1 MEETDPSELLAG
13 PLDWLILR
21 TLGAV
26 SPHVEQRYESRLV
39 CPRLPHRACMRLSAG
54 LASLLA
60 CAVCFGACSA
70 PPTEQSASSPR
81 AARATETDTHH
92 LFSAFDLSLLETPD
106 RDQWQRIDDILDDLK
121 IADGSTVADIAAGGG
136 WFSVRLAR
144 RVGPAGVV
152 YAEEIQSS
160 MIESISGHI
169 RRENLTNIRP
179 VLGTPT
185 DPHLPLDSF
194 DAVVIVNAFHDID
207 TPEPLLHNI
216 QQALKDRGVLGV
228 VDFTPGGGGPGP
240 DANERVAPATIVSAA
255 EAANLRLIERHP
267 VPPFEFL
274 LIFGK

>member
-1 MEETDPSELLAG
+1 
-13 PLDWLILR
+13 
-21 TLGAV
+21 
-26 SPHVEQRYESRLV
+26 
-39 CPRLPHRACMRLSAG
+39 
-54 LASLLA
+54 
-60 CAVCFGACSA
+60 
-70 PPTEQSASSPR
+70 
-81 AARATETDTHH
+81 

-160 MIESISGHI
+160 MIESISAHI
-169 RRENLTNIRP
+169 RRENLANIKP

-194 DAVVIVNAFHDID
+194 DAVVIINAFHDID
-207 TPEPLLHNI
+207 TPEPLFHKI

-240 DANERVAPATIVSAA
+240 DANERVAPESIVTAA
-255 EAANLRLIERHP
+255 EAANLRLVERHP

-274 LIFGK
+274 LVFGK